1 MTQAIFSEAIC
12 SMGHPCKTGGNQSF
26 TLTRP
31 ESVWYIAHGYVDL
44 FSVGL
49 KEDQPEGS
57 RFYFFTAR
65 EGELLFGIS
74 PVHPDFKRGLIA
86 VPSPDAQI
94 MLIESDRIKE
104 MWRLPG
110 FSETLTTLFEIWIGH
125 LSQGISKDINPRT
138 DLMIEAESEVTLEA
152 NIKARSRKGVIWVE
166 FSAGNGL
173 FLGMKEIDD
182 SREKKKFPITQDSWF
197 QTLESSKIRIFST
210 SDIIRLEDFQKDLE
224 NFYEVIFYCDFFN
237 TRLNTVDEFNR
248 LNDKAQHD
256 SGIRSLAF
264 VKIASVINDNLRK
277 THHEIGQEPL
287 VTACRYVA
295 DYAGITL
302 TIPPKSKGAESAPLI
317 LNEIIRSS
325 RFRTRKVKLSDKWWK
340 KENGPLLAFT
350 QKENF
355 PVALIPKSTGKYE
368 YISPGENLRQAL
380 DAKTALRLDKTAHQ
394 FYRPFPDHPIKGFD
408 LIRFGIKGCFKDIM
422 LIIFVGLAGGLLTTL
437 VPLLTGTI
445 FDSVIPK
452 SDFHQLYIYSLVIFF
467 SIVAVVIFQLV
478 RSFAMIRIELCLDFS
493 LQSAIWDRLLNLP
506 VPFFRQFQSGELAA
520 KANSIMMLRKI
531 LSESVIYSVLGSIFM
546 IFNLVLMFFYEPS
559 LSLYIFGFLL
569 IYLLL
574 IVAISK
580 KIQKH
585 QRTIT
590 HLQNRIFGML
600 IQLLSSI
607 SKIRIAGTEVH
618 AFAQWAGDYSV
629 NKQENY
635 AVRKLFLWIMML
647 SNVFPLLITLF
658 VFSVISGQLP
668 NTLSTGEFL
677 AFYTALTMTVVAFIQ
692 LGMAGISFFMSI
704 PLLESISPILE
715 ALPENASLKGEV
727 QNLSGEIE
735 VANVSFRYQP
745 NGPLVL
751 DNVSIQI
758 QPGEFVAIVGASGS
772 GKSTLL
778 RLLLGFESPESGS
791 VYYDRQDIATFDPA
805 SLRRQAGTVLQQTQ
819 LLAGNILT
827 NIIGMTDSTFEDAWE
842 AARNVGLDEDIRQ
855 MPMGMYTVVTGGVS
869 TISGGQRQRIIIAR
883 AIVNKPRI
891 LFFDEATS
899 ALDNKTQ
906 QIVSESLEK
915 LQATRVVI
923 AHRLTTVQHADRIY
937 LMEHGKIIESGTYSE
952 LIGLNGKFTELVK
965 RQIVSI

>member
-1 MTQAIFSEAIC
+1 MKQANFSEVIY
-12 SMGHPCKTGGNQSF
+12 SIGEPCKAGGNQSF

-31 ESVWYIAHGYVDL
+31 ECVWYIARGYVDL
-44 FSVGL
+44 FSVRF
-49 KEDQPEGS
+49 EENQPEGS
-57 RFYFFTAR
+57 RFYFFTAG
-65 EGELLFGIS
+65 EGELLFGIANAN
-74 PVHPDFKRGLIA
+74 PDFKRGLIA
-86 VPSPDAQI
+86 VPSADAEI
-94 MLIESDRIKE
+94 ILIETERIKE
-104 MWRLPG
+104 IWRRPG
-110 FSETLTTLFEIWIGH
+110 FSEPLTTLLELWIGH
-125 LSQGISKDINPRT
+125 LSHGISKDVNPRT
-138 DLMIEAESEVTLEA
+138 DLMIEAASDVMLESGVKVRA
-152 NIKARSRKGVIWVE
+152 KKGIIWVE
-166 FSAGNGL
+166 FLSGNAL

-182 SREKKKFPITQDSWF
+182 SGGKKRFPITRDSWL
-197 QTLESSKIRIFST
+197 QTIEPSTIRTFNT
-210 SDIIRLEDFQKDLE
+210 TDLMPKEDFWEDLE
-224 NFYEVIFYCDFFN
+224 NFYEVVFYCDFFN

-248 LNDKAQHD
+248 LIDKAKHD
-256 SGIRSLAF
+256 SGIRSSAF
-264 VKIASVINDNLRK
+264 IKIASVINDNLRR
-277 THHEIGQEPL
+277 TFSDIGQDPL
-287 VTACRYVA
+287 LTACRYVA
-295 DYAGITL
+295 SYAGITI
-302 TIPPKSKGAESAPLI
+302 TAPQKSKAAESAPLI
-317 LNEIIRSS
+317 LDEIIRSS
-325 RFRTRKVKLSDKWWK
+325 RFRTRKVKLSNNWWK

-355 PVALIPKSTGKYE
+355 PVALIPQSSGNYE

-380 DAKTALRLDKTAHQ
+380 DAKSALQLDRTAHQ
-394 FYRPFPDHPIKGFD
+394 FYRPFPDLPIKGFD
-408 LIRFGIKGCFKDIM
+408 LIRFGMKGCFRDIM
-422 LIIFVGLAGGLLTTL
+422 LLIFVGIAGGLLTTL
-437 VPLLTGTI
+437 VPLLTGII
-445 FDSVIPK
+445 FDRVIPI
-452 SDFHQLYIYSLVIFF
+452 SDFQQLYIYSLVIFF
-467 SIVAVVIFQLV
+467 SIIAIVIFQLV
-478 RSFAMIRIELCLDFS
+478 RSFAMIRIETKLDFS

-506 VPFFRQFQSGELAA
+506 VPFFRGFQSGELAA

-531 LSESVIYSVLGSIFM
+531 LSETVIYSVLGSIFM
-546 IFNLVLMFFYEPS
+546 LFNLVLMFFYEPS
-559 LSLYIFGFLL
+559 LSLYVFGFLL
-569 IYLLL
+569 VYLLL
-574 IVAISK
+574 VIFISK
-580 KIQKH
+580 KIQEH
-585 QRTIT
+585 QRVIT

-607 SKIRIAGTEVH
+607 SKIRIAGAEVH

-629 NKQENY
+629 NKQQNY

-658 VFSVISGQLP
+658 VFSAISVQLP

-727 QNLSGEIE
+727 QNLTGEIE

-751 DNVSIQI
+751 DNISIQI

-778 RLLLGFESPESGS
+778 RLLLGFESPEVGS
-791 VYYDRQDIATFDPA
+791 VYYDRQDISTFDPA

-819 LLAGNILT
+819 LSVGNILS
-827 NIIGMTDSTFEDAWE
+827 NIIGMTDVTFEDAWE

-937 LMEHGKIIESGTYSE
+937 LMEHGKIVESGTYSE
-952 LIGLNGKFTELVK
+952 LINQDGKFTALVK

>member
-1 MTQAIFSEAIC
+1 MTQANFSEVLY
-12 SMGHPCKTGGNQSF
+12 SMGQPCKVGGNQSF
-26 TLTRP
+26 ALTRP
-31 ESVWYIAHGYVDL
+31 ESVWYIARGYVDV
-44 FSVGL
+44 FSVRL
-49 KEDQPEGS
+49 EEDQPEGS
-57 RFYFFTAR
+57 RFHFFTAGV
-65 EGELLFGIS
+65 GELLFGIS
-74 PVHPDFKRGLIA
+74 SANPDFKRGLIA
-86 VPSPDAQI
+86 VSSPDAEI
-94 MLIESDRIKE
+94 MLIENDQIKE
-104 MWRLPG
+104 MWKRPV
-110 FSETLTTLFEIWIGH
+110 FSESLTTLFECWIGH
-125 LSQGISKDINPRT
+125 LSHGISKDINPRT
-138 DLMIEAESEVTLEA
+138 DLMIEAGSDFPLDSGVKVRA
-152 NIKARSRKGVIWVE
+152 KKGIVWVE
-166 FSAGNGL
+166 FLSGDGL
-173 FLGMKEIDD
+173 FIGMKEIKD
-182 SREKKKFPITQDSWF
+182 SGEKKRFPITQDSWF
-197 QTLESSKIRIFST
+197 QTIEPSKIRTFSS
-210 SDIIRLEDFQKDLE
+210 SDIILKKDFWEDLD
-224 NFYEVIFYCDFFN
+224 NFYKLIFYCDFFN
-237 TRLNTVDEFNR
+237 TRLNSVDEFNR
-248 LNDKAQHD
+248 LNDKAKHD
-256 SGIRSLAF
+256 SGIRSSAF
-264 VKIASVINDNLRK
+264 IKIASVINDNLRK
-277 THHEIGQEPL
+277 THTEVGQDPL
-287 VTACRYVA
+287 LTACRYVA
-295 DYAGITL
+295 DYAGITI
-302 TIPPKSKGAESAPLI
+302 TVPPISKTVEATPLI

-325 RFRTRKVKLSDKWWK
+325 RFRTRKVKLINNWWE

-355 PVALIPKSTGKYE
+355 PVAMIPKSSGKYE
-368 YISPGENLRQAL
+368 YISPHENLHQTL
-380 DAKTALRLDKTAHQ
+380 DANSALKLDKTAHQ
-394 FYRPFPDHPIKGFD
+394 FYRPFPDHPIKGSD
-408 LIRFGIKGCFKDIM
+408 LIRFGMKGCFKDILV
-422 LIIFVGLAGGLLTTL
+422 LILVGLAGGLLTTL
-437 VPLLTGTI
+437 VPLLTGII
-445 FDSVIPK
+445 FDKVIPK
-452 SDFHQLYIYSLVIFF
+452 SDFQQLYIYSLVIFF
-467 SIVAVVIFQLV
+467 SIIAIVIFQLV
-478 RSFAMIRIELCLDFS
+478 RSFAMIRIETKLDFS

-506 VPFFRQFQSGELAA
+506 VPFFRGFQSGELAA

-531 LSESVIYSVLGSIFM
+531 LSETVIYSVLGSIFM
-546 IFNLVLMFFYEPS
+546 LFNLVLMFFYEAS
-559 LSLYIFGFLL
+559 LSLIIFGFLL

-574 IVAISK
+574 IIFISK
-580 KIQKH
+580 KIQEH
-585 QRTIT
+585 QRVIT

-607 SKIRIAGTEVH
+607 SKIRIAGAEVH

-629 NKQENY
+629 NKRQNY

-658 VFSVISGQLP
+658 VFSAISMQLP

-715 ALPENASLKGEV
+715 TLPENASLKAEV
-727 QNLSGEIE
+727 KNLTGEIE
-735 VANVSFRYQP
+735 VANASFRYLP

-751 DNVSIQI
+751 NNISIHI

-778 RLLLGFESPESGS
+778 RLLLGFESPENGS

-827 NIIGMTDSTFEDAWE
+827 NIIGMTDATFEDAWE
-842 AARNVGLDEDIRQ
+842 AARNVGLDEDIKQ

-906 QIVSESLEK
+906 QIVSKSLEK

-923 AHRLTTVQHADRIY
+923 AHRLTTVQNADRIY
-937 LMEHGKIIESGTYSE
+937 LMEHGKIVESGTYSG
-952 LIGLNGKFTELVK
+952 LINLGGKFTELVK